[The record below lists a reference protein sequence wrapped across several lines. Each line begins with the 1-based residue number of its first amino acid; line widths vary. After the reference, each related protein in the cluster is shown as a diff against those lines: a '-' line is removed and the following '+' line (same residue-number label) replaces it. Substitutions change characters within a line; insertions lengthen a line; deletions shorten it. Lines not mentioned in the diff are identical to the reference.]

1 MNKIAAIIPGLK
13 DVFTCNPVNN
23 QNCPSPIPR
32 AAGAQNFTN
41 LTSVLSGF
49 LNIAFYAAFF
59 LAFFYLIWAAFS
71 YITAQG
77 KKEELQ
83 KATARITWAI
93 IGLIIVFLAYFI
105 ARFVGEIL
113 PPKGGLPF

>member
-1 MNKIAAIIPGLK
+1 MDKIALTLPGTGNIIEGPPELKAKGLV
-13 DVFTCNPVNN
+13 DL
-23 QNCPSPIPR
+23 
-32 AAGAQNFTN
+32 G
-41 LTSVLSGF
+41 SVLSGF

-83 KATARITWAI
+83 KATARITYAI
-93 IGLIIVFLAYFI
+93 VGLIIIFLAYFI
-105 ARFVGEIL
+105 AQFAGNIL
-113 PPKGGLPF
+113 KPQGGLPF

>member
-1 MNKIAAIIPGLK
+1 MKIALTLPGTGNIIDSPVK
-13 DVFTCNPVNN
+13 DKFTDL
-23 QNCPSPIPR
+23 
-32 AAGAQNFTN
+32 G
-41 LTSVLSGF
+41 SVLSGF
-49 LNIAFYAAFF
+49 LNIAFYVAFF

-93 IGLIIVFLAYFI
+93 IGLVIVFLAYFI
-105 ARFVGEIL
+105 ARFVGDIL
-113 PPKGGLPF
+113 KPTTGGLPF

>member
-1 MNKIAAIIPGLK
+1 MNKIALTLPGGNTITGP
-13 DVFTCNPVNN
+13 DE
-23 QNCPSPIPR
+23 
-32 AAGAQNFTN
+32 
-41 LTSVLSGF
+41 LTTKGLIDLGPVLSGL
-49 LNIAFYAAFF
+49 LNIAFYVAFF
-59 LAFFYLIWAAFS
+59 LAFFYLVWGAFS

-105 ARFVGEIL
+105 AQFAGQIL
-113 PPKGGLPF
+113 KPTTGGLPF